1 MSSESRT
8 ETVPD
13 RLIVQDASS
22 GADEARN
29 DTSSQANESTPEING
44 LPDRNAAAG
53 GGLLLLGVALAAAN
67 MRPAVTSL
75 SSILG
80 GVRDAL
86 GASTVW
92 ASALTSVP
100 TLCFG
105 AAGIAAPLLARRW
118 GRRGVV
124 GVALGVLTTAM
135 LLRVVGGTI
144 TVLAGTVVAC
154 AAIAMC
160 NVLIP
165 VVVKESFP
173 TRVGMATGLYTTAMA
188 AGGSVGS
195 AFTPWL
201 RAELGGWRLALA
213 TWAVLAL
220 AAFVVWNSA
229 GSGRAPDSG
238 AAARQRAESTAEGGS
253 LLRSPLAWSVTGYF
267 AMQSLV
273 AYVVM
278 GWLPEVFKSAG
289 AGAGAAGGLL
299 GLVLLI
305 GVPIS
310 MVLPPLVTR
319 TNGQSVWTVCL
330 AATAI
335 SGFLGVLFAPMS
347 APLLWALLIGV
358 GMSAF
363 PLALV
368 LISLRTSSAADT
380 GRLSGMAQSIGYLI
394 ASTGPFL
401 FGMLHDVT
409 ASWSASLV
417 VLIGV
422 LTAQAVLGA
431 FAGRPRT
438 L

>member
-1 MSSESRT
+1 MYSESRT
-8 ETVPD
+8 ETVSD
-13 RLIVQDASS
+13 RLIVQDATP
-22 GADEARN
+22 GADETRN
-29 DTSSQANESTPEING
+29 DTTSQANQSAPETDG
-44 LPDRNAAAG
+44 ASDRAAAAG
-53 GGLLLLGVALAAAN
+53 GGLLLAGVALAAAN

-80 GVRDAL
+80 GVRDSL
-86 GASTVW
+86 GASTTW
-92 ASALTSVP
+92 ASVLTSVP

-105 AAGIAAPLLARRW
+105 VAGIAAPLLARRW
-118 GRRGVV
+118 GMRRVV
-124 GVALGVLTTAM
+124 GIALGVLTAAM
-135 LLRVVGGTI
+135 LFRVTGAAT
-144 TVLAGTVVAC
+144 TVLVGTVVSC

-173 TRVGMATGLYTTAMA
+173 RRVGMATGLYTTAMA

-220 AAFVVWNSA
+220 AAFLVWNSA
-229 GSGRAPDSG
+229 GRGGDSG
-238 AAARQRAESTAEGGS
+238 AGAAPKATAGAANGGAS
-253 LLRSPLAWSVTGYF
+253 LLRSPLAWAVTVYF

-319 TNGQSVWTVCL
+319 TKGQSVWTVCL

-380 GRLSGMAQSIGYLI
+380 SRLSGMAQSIGYLI

-409 ASWSASLV
+409 GSWSASLV

-422 LTAQAVLGA
+422 LTVQALVGT

-438 L
+438 V

>member
-1 MSSESRT
+1 MGDGRVSA
-8 ETVPD
+8 V
-13 RLIVQDASS
+13 
-22 GADEARN
+22 
-29 DTSSQANESTPEING
+29 
-44 LPDRNAAAG
+44 G
-53 GGLLLLGVALAAAN
+53 GGLLLAGVALAAAN

-80 GVRDAL
+80 GVRESL
-86 GASTVW
+86 GASATW
-92 ASALTSVP
+92 ASMLTSVP

-105 AAGIAAPLLARRW
+105 VAGISAPVLARRW
-118 GRRGVV
+118 GMQRVV
-124 GVALGVLTTAM
+124 GVALGLLTAAM
-135 LLRVVGGTI
+135 VVRVTGAAT

-173 TRVGMATGLYTTAMA
+173 NRVGMATGLYTTAMA
-188 AGGSVGS
+188 AGGSAGS

-220 AAFVVWNSA
+220 AAFAVWVPASRGHGSNTAPSA
-229 GSGRAPDSG
+229 PGSSAESGR
-238 AAARQRAESTAEGGS
+238 S
-253 LLRSPLAWSVTGYF
+253 LLRSPLAWAVTGYF
-267 AMQSLV
+267 GLQSLV
-273 AYVVM
+273 AYVIM

-289 AGAGAAGGLL
+289 TSASTAGALV

-305 GVPIS
+305 GVPVS

-319 TNGQSVWTVCL
+319 TEGQSAWTVGL

-335 SGFLGVLFAPMS
+335 TGFLGVLVAPLA
-347 APLLWALLIGV
+347 APLLWSLLIGV

-368 LISLRTSSAADT
+368 LISLRTRNAAET
-380 GRLSGMAQSIGYLI
+380 SRLSGMAQSVGYLI

-401 FGMLHDVT
+401 FGMLHTVT
-409 ASWSASLV
+409 GSWQASLL

-422 LTAQAVLGA
+422 LTAQGLLGV

-438 L
+438 V

>member
-1 MSSESRT
+1 MGDGRVSA
-8 ETVPD
+8 V
-13 RLIVQDASS
+13 
-22 GADEARN
+22 
-29 DTSSQANESTPEING
+29 
-44 LPDRNAAAG
+44 G
-53 GGLLLLGVALAAAN
+53 GGLLLAGVALAAAN

-80 GVRDAL
+80 GVRESL
-86 GASTVW
+86 GASATW
-92 ASALTSVP
+92 ASMLTSVP

-105 AAGIAAPLLARRW
+105 VAGISAPVLARRW
-118 GRRGVV
+118 GMQRVV
-124 GVALGVLTTAM
+124 GVALGLLTAAM
-135 LLRVVGGTI
+135 VLRVTGAAT

-173 TRVGMATGLYTTAMA
+173 NRVGMATGLYTTAMA
-188 AGGSVGS
+188 AGGSAGS

-220 AAFVVWNSA
+220 AAFAVWVPASRGR
-229 GSGRAPDSG
+229 GSNAAPSAPDSS
-238 AAARQRAESTAEGGS
+238 AESGKS
-253 LLRSPLAWSVTGYF
+253 LLRSPLAWAVTGYF
-267 AMQSLV
+267 GLQSLV
-273 AYVVM
+273 AYVIM

-289 AGAGAAGGLL
+289 TSASTAGALV

-305 GVPIS
+305 GVPVS

-319 TNGQSVWTVCL
+319 TEGQSVWTVGL

-335 SGFLGVLFAPMS
+335 TGFLGVLVAPLA
-347 APLLWALLIGV
+347 APLLWSLLIGI

-368 LISLRTSSAADT
+368 LISLRTRNAAET
-380 GRLSGMAQSIGYLI
+380 SRLSGMAQSVGYLI

-401 FGMLHDVT
+401 FGMLHT
-409 ASWSASLV
+409 ATGSWQASLL

-422 LTAQAVLGA
+422 LTAQGLLGV

-438 L
+438 V